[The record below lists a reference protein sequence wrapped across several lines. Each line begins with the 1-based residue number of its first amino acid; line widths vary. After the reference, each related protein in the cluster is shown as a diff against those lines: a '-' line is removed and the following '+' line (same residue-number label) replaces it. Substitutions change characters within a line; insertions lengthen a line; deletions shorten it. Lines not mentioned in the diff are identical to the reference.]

1 MYLDEKRKRRL
12 VIGAVLLVALPC
24 LGALAG
30 RFAAPALA
38 RTDYSVQVARRLGME
53 ESRLL
58 KDRTL
63 QSAAYR
69 ATGQPFSLVL
79 DRAREVERRFRWGAA
94 LFGLWCGLVVA
105 MKVLTV
111 FFPRRR
117 KEYEAH
123 PAFCVACGRCYLSC
137 PVEHKQL
144 KRMNAGEVSQ

>member
-53 ESRLL
+53 ESLHL
-58 KDRTL
+58 KEHTL
-63 QSAAYR
+63 QSAAWR
-69 ATGQPFSLVL
+69 ATGQPFSLVFE
-79 DRAREVERRFRWGAA
+79 RAREVQDRFRWGAA

-137 PVEHKQL
+137 PVEHKRL